1 MKKKSFIIKMD
12 SDKPS
17 LARIKIKFPDDIWI
31 STLFE
36 KFPDIKMEI
45 LYFLPYD
52 LEKSIGNSIV
62 EILYHEIEPV
72 ITLVQNHSSVFE
84 FSILEQEE
92 TRIKFNVKTKDP
104 YLLYAVIKCGVLV
117 NFPVKVREGHAFW
130 KLIATRDR
138 IDKILMLFEEKNI
151 NFDLLRIGKAP
162 YNLNNENNKLTLE
175 EERVLDKA
183 INSGF
188 FEVPRKISLEDLA
201 VLLGKSKSA
210 LSVMLRKIIKK
221 KVAVE
226 LN

>member
-1 MKKKSFIIKMD
+1 MD
-12 SDKPS
+12 TDKPS
-17 LARIKIKFPDDIWI
+17 LARIKIKFPADIWI

-62 EILYHEIEPV
+62 EILYHDIEPV
-72 ITLVQNHSSVFE
+72 KKLIQNHPSVFE
-84 FSILEQEE
+84 FSMLEQEE

-117 NFPVKVREGHAFW
+117 NFPVNVREGNAFW

-138 IDKILMLFEEKNI
+138 IDKLLMLFEEKDLK
-151 NFDLLRIGKAP
+151 FDILRIGKAP
-162 YNLNNENNKLTLE
+162 YNLDEENSKLTLE
-175 EERVLDKA
+175 EDRVLDKA
-183 INSGF
+183 IQTGF